1 MKKYSIRN
9 FTQFSPF
16 SNPCRKAKIEKNTNI
31 ENFNNYKP
39 KRLKPQIINPQ
50 SFILSHQTLTTFKN
64 HI

>member
-9 FTQFSPF
+9 FIPNLAHVPTPVEKSY
-16 SNPCRKAKIEKNTNI
+16 NRKITNFTVI
-31 ENFNNYKP
+31 SF